1 MLCAQVQTSRQAIIR
16 EAIKSGGESGFQTV
30 LEIIQETG
38 ALDYAKQRAQK
49 EAEIATEVIA
59 KLADSDYKECLLQL
73 AHFAVTRN
81 H

>member
-1 MLCAQVQTSRQAIIR
+1 MRTGSSKQASIIR

-49 EAEIATEVIA
+49 EAEIATEAIA
-59 KLADSDYKECLLQL
+59 KLADSSYKECLLQL
-73 AHFAVTRN
+73 AYFAVTRN